1 VSPDES
7 EVAFLSDNGGH
18 ANVWAAR
25 IADGEMRPITR
36 EFDPRVVIAVPLWSP
51 RGDFINFLSNRKS
64 LGTEVTLWVVKPD
77 GTEPRDLGIVGSG
90 VCWSRDGR
98 WLYYLDGNKDTSHI
112 YKLGVD
118 GGNPALI
125 RSDNAWGPSIAADGA
140 LYYSRMLTQATGA
153 WDHEIRVARPETGL
167 SRVLAGFGSTHS
179 GRSHQFLSIC
189 LARWQMARHATN
201 RWSDHQFMGVV
212 HGRRRRGPHLCRYR
226 WPPGRSRFPTPESPE
241 RSSMPPDQRG
251 WFDDDQGAAPV
262 EEPGELGQHES
273 IRSCCWRGFF
283 LALLE

>member
-1 VSPDES
+1 VQHGLRTTHQTELIQTATVSPDES
-7 EVAFLSDNGGH
+7 VVAFLSDNGGH

-77 GTEPRDLGIVGSG
+77 GTELRDLGIVGSG

-125 RSDNAWGPSIAADGA
+125 RSDNAWGPSIAADGV

-153 WDHEIRVARPETGL
+153 
-167 SRVLAGFGSTHS
+167 
-179 GRSHQFLSIC
+179 
-189 LARWQMARHATN
+189 
-201 RWSDHQFMGVV
+201 
-212 HGRRRRGPHLCRYR
+212 HLC
-226 WPPGRSRFPTPESPE
+226 T
-241 RSSMPPDQRG
+241 RSSD
-251 WFDDDQGAAPV
+251 
-262 EEPGELGQHES
+262 L
-273 IRSCCWRGFF
+273 
-283 LALLE
+283 